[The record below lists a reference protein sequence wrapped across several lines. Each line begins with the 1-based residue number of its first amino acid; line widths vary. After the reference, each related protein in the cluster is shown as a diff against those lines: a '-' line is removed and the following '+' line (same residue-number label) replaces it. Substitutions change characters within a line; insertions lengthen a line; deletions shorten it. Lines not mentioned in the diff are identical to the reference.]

1 MRANGD
7 LDGAIA
13 IFQAASELERGL
25 RYDEPEPLPF
35 SVRQWLGDAL
45 WEAGRH
51 DEAIEAFRDELV
63 AHPHNGWSLFGLE
76 RSLRAIGDDA
86 EADEVLA
93 ERLAS
98 WERTDVYLRSPIY

>member
-1 MRANGD
+1 M
-7 LDGAIA
+7 
-13 IFQAASELERGL
+13 ERGL

-98 WERTDVYLRSPIY
+98 WERADVYLRSPIY